1 MICSPCLIWELFLL
15 LLHVYLQNQ
24 GMPKPQIT
32 ECMFHDKAYR
42 STPHGMLRMMRMW
55 NANVK
60 QHAMLCHLINIRW
73 RIPASVCACLPD
85 NFEMMKIKWQW
96 QLFILQIWLFF
107 SNCMFICSQI
117 WPFSQSLRHIFHI
130 FSLDLWVSEFLVY
143 ISQFCFCNC
152 LSLNSDFFLTI
163 SSFRDFFFSFSISKL
178 WEIAITFFFA
188 SLWKQA
194 SVILL
199 FSEYALR
206 QSTLTIKAFIMLQ
219 NIYIS
224 NKCCVLN
231 FLFGKESCKQMYFNF
246 HGNIKQH
253 NIDNNKKC
261 FLCSRSVY

>member
-1 MICSPCLIWELFLL
+1 MSSDKYPLENSRFCLCLPAWQFWNDENKMAMAAFHLTNLTFFLQ
-15 LLHVYLQNQ
+15 LHVYLFTNLTFFSEFTSY
-24 GMPKPQIT
+24 ISD
-32 ECMFHDKAYR
+32 FFFR
-42 STPHGMLRMMRMW
+42 FVSLW
-55 NANVK
+55 I
-60 QHAMLCHLINIRW
+60 LSLHLAVLFLQLFISQFW
-73 RIPASVCACLPD
+73 LFSD
-85 NFEMMKIKWQW
+85 NFEF
-96 QLFILQIWLFF
+96 LGLFF
-107 SNCMFICSQI
+107 S
-117 WPFSQSLRHIFHI
+117 
-130 FSLDLWVSEFLVY
+130 FL
-143 ISQFCFCNC
+143 
-152 LSLNSDFFLTI
+152 
-163 SSFRDFFFSFSISKL
+163 ISKL